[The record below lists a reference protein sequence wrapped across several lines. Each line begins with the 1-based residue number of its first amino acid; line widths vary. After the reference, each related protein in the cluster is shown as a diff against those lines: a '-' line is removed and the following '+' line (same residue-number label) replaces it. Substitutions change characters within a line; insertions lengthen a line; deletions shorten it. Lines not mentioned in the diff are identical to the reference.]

1 MNKSPS
7 SVPNIAA
14 LVALRRPCNGDIV
27 KVEDEYKAF
36 IFELGAKPTAHAAFR
51 AGHRLVPIS
60 DVTQTGYWRLFVAWD
75 AGSAV
80 DAEML
85 LAMWQAPK
93 VEDPYPGIIESI
105 ARTITDT
112 RDTDHFN
119 AEQALAAITHA
130 RSTLYAMELEVKRIV
145 ARKLP
150 S

>member
-14 LVALRRPCNGDIV
+14 LVALRRPGNGDIV
-27 KVEDEYKAF
+27 KVESEFKAF
-36 IFELGAKPTAHAAFR
+36 IFELGGTERPTGR
-51 AGHRLVPIS
+51 GNVS
-60 DVTQTGYWRLFVAWD
+60 DITQTGYWRLFVAWD

-80 DAEML
+80 EAEML

-105 ARTITDT
+105 SRTITDT
-112 RDTDHFN
+112 RDTGHFD
-119 AEQALAAITHA
+119 AKQALSAISHA
-130 RSTLYAMELEVKRIV
+130 RSTLDAMELEVKRIV